1 VKEEC
6 DCDTED
12 DGCFFI
18 YFSFE
23 VQKTRIQMIDDSQ
36 RTVRPKWPQQK
47 GVYIS
52 TANEATPLFP
62 RELSGYRS
70 EDGKDFWNKPF
81 PVRGTIRIFQ
91 GKGWQGISKFPSTMN
106 GCSSGVFMIRW
117 RSSDPGV
124 HVQSST
130 GNTSAVASQGA
141 QTGAFGYMSATN
153 CEQPMFNFGDKP
165 AQDGNTLV
173 DIYYELKFWQAAP

>member
-1 VKEEC
+1 M
-6 DCDTED
+6 
-12 DGCFFI
+12 
-18 YFSFE
+18 
-23 VQKTRIQMIDDSQ
+23 KTRIHFAVSLLAALIPLSATSQ
-36 RTVRPKWPQQK
+36 QTGRPSWPK
-47 GVYIS
+47 KMGVYIS
-52 TANEATPLFP
+52 TSSDATPLFP
-62 RELSGYRS
+62 DELSGYRS

-91 GKGWQGISKFPSTMN
+91 GKGWQEIPQFPNTMN

-117 RSSDPGV
+117 RSSDASF

-130 GNTSAVASQGA
+130 GNSSAVASQGA
-141 QTGAFGYMSATN
+141 QTGAFGYMSASN
-153 CEQPMFNFGDKP
+153 CEQPMFTFGDKP